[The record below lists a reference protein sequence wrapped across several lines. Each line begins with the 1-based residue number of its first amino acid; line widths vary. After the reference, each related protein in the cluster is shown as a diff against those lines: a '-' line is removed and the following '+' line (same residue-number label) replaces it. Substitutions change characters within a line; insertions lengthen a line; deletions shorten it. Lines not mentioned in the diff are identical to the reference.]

1 MKELSIR
8 LRIGKKLLYNHDKST
23 AYKAVFSINGPND
36 LKTPI
41 KIKSR
46 DQPIT
51 ICTLLKSLVMI
62 TNPLWRE
69 SFVVSLTRVS
79 NSTYLRTQLMVYGLA
94 GYYAIKEEK
103 PSPIDNL
110 QNRKW
115 TTPQWSPPTTPFAV
129 STNKITSLPKHNQQT
144 NTNPFLSQ
152 VQEELNKHREEF
164 KKQQLHNTNFDFR
177 IGNLEATTHRI
188 DSNVDRILDLM
199 ENNSKSKAPRTT
211 KNMQCDSETS
221 PYLTSLHTNG
231 DDDL

>member
-1 MKELSIR
+1 MQHRNYLKIYMMALQRLIPMGQICFSYLSMKELSIR

-110 QNRKW
+110 QNRK
-115 TTPQWSPPTTPFAV
+115 
-129 STNKITSLPKHNQQT
+129 
-144 NTNPFLSQ
+144 
-152 VQEELNKHREEF
+152 
-164 KKQQLHNTNFDFR
+164 
-177 IGNLEATTHRI
+177 
-188 DSNVDRILDLM
+188 
-199 ENNSKSKAPRTT
+199 
-211 KNMQCDSETS
+211 
-221 PYLTSLHTNG
+221 
-231 DDDL
+231 